1 MDTALENINLDV
13 DFAGNTVLL
22 RNVSTKLGKGTLSAE
37 GSYAL
42 QTTEKDAYKLHIK
55 ADNVE
60 LASQIFTGRINSEV
74 ELVPQRY
81 RDRRKAK
88 GNVRPP
94 VEYRPL
100 IKGQL
105 KLDDVVVN
113 MPTIPEMGE
122 GESNLGLDMQV
133 ELGKKIHLYN
143 KGGIHVKG
151 STVFPVIDG
160 TIKAEKG
167 TITYLRTDFKLRD
180 AGLVWVEPGTFLPN
194 VNLESMARF
203 SRYRIYMKINGPV
216 EKMDLVLTSDPPLE
230 RNTIVRMLTL
240 QRDTAG
246 SNEVTS
252 EDMNNLMTVGL
263 QMTVLGDVETWIKQT
278 LGLDQFRIYTG
289 KVRSGIGYES
299 SKVGN
304 QDLTTDERNQYNVL
318 VSKYLNN
325 NFMFGY
331 TTSFD
336 ALDRSIF
343 GQYDIS
349 RHMNIT
355 YSRSYDL
362 NDKTDN
368 WYGLEYKITF

>member
-1 MDTALENINLDV
+1 M
-13 DFAGNTVLL
+13 
-22 RNVSTKLGKGTLSAE
+22 
-37 GSYAL
+37 
-42 QTTEKDAYKLHIK
+42 
-55 ADNVE
+55 
-60 LASQIFTGRINSEV
+60 
-74 ELVPQRY
+74 
-81 RDRRKAK
+81 
-88 GNVRPP
+88 
-94 VEYRPL
+94 
-100 IKGQL
+100 
-105 KLDDVVVN
+105 
-113 MPTIPEMGE
+113 
-122 GESNLGLDMQV
+122 
-133 ELGKKIHLYN
+133 
-143 KGGIHVKG
+143 
-151 STVFPVIDG
+151 
-160 TIKAEKG
+160 
-167 TITYLRTDFKLRD
+167 
-180 AGLVWVEPGTFLPN
+180 VWVEPGTFLPN
-194 VNLESMARF
+194 VNLESMARV
-203 SRYRIYMKINGPV
+203 SRYRIYMKVNGPV
-216 EKMDLVLTSDPPLE
+216 EKMDLVLASDPPLE

-252 EDMNNLMTVGL
+252 DDMNNLMTVGI
-263 QMTVLGDVETWIKQT
+263 QMTVLGDVETWSKQN

-304 QDLTTDERNQYNVL
+304 QDLTNDERNQYNVL

-355 YSRSYDL
+355 YSRSYDM
-362 NDKTDN
+362 NDKADN

>member
-1 MDTALENINLDV
+1 MLLNNL
-13 DFAGNTVLL
+13 
-22 RNVSTKLGKGTLSAE
+22 STKLGKGLLAAD

-42 QTTEKDAYKLHIK
+42 HTTEKDAYRLHIK

-60 LASQIFTGRINSEV
+60 LASQMVNARINSEI
-74 ELVPQRY
+74 EIVPQRY
-81 RDRRKAK
+81 RDRRKAN
-88 GNVRPP
+88 GNERPP

-105 KLDDVVVN
+105 KLDDVLVN
-113 MPTIPEMGE
+113 MPTVPELGE
-122 GESNLGLDMQV
+122 GESNFGLDLQV
-133 ELGKKIHLYN
+133 ALGNKIHLYN
-143 KGGIHVKG
+143 SYLYDIWLQGGIQLKG
-151 STVFPVIDG
+151 STLFPIVDG

-167 TITYLRTDFKLRD
+167 TISYLRTDFKLRN
-180 AGLVWVEPGTFLPN
+180 ASLVWVEPGTFLPN

-203 SRYRIYMKINGPV
+203 SRYRIYMKVNGPV
-216 EKMDLVLTSDPPLE
+216 EKMDLVLASDPPLE

-252 EDMNNLMTVGL
+252 DDMNNLMTVGL
-263 QMTVLGDVETWIKQT
+263 QMTVLGDVETWIKQN

-304 QDLTTDERNQYNVL
+304 QDLTNDERNKYNVL

-362 NDKTDN
+362 NDKADN